1 MYPDKIITK
10 LDDIWHDSDKE
21 LPTISTDVEFM
32 DKDGNIHQGEIVVE
46 MSGWYVYRRDISS
59 WWDFDDFIKWRF
71 IPNKEYPYYNNK

>member
-10 LDDIWHDSDKE
+10 LDDVWHDSAKE
-21 LPTISTDVEFM
+21 LPTIGTDVEFM

-46 MSGWYVYRRDISS
+46 MSGWYVYQQDIGWGS
-59 WWDFDDFIKWRF
+59 FDDFIKWRF

>member
-46 MSGWYVYRRDISS
+46 MSGWYVYQQDVGWGS
-59 WWDFDDFIKWRF
+59 FDDFIKWRF